1 MICHGDAAILAR
13 ENRYSGA
20 VMRLKWLAFALACV
34 APVVAVQAS
43 DAPTGLFVDDR
54 STTVQAAGKL
64 EGAARADAL
73 RLARIPSATW
83 LAHGTPEI
91 VEAIARD
98 VTERAAAASQMPVLV
113 AYNIPYRDCA
123 LYSAGGAADGAA
135 YLAWIAGLARGV
147 GNRPAIIVL
156 EPDGL
161 GVIPWHRNL
170 AGELEGCRPEGQ
182 DEAAAVRRYEQLRG
196 AVAILGAL
204 PRARVYL
211 DGTGSSWLA
220 PGEIASRLVRAD
232 VGKVAGFFLNVS
244 NFESDAR
251 VVPYARW
258 VSDCIALVSRTGLDP
273 RACPSQFS
281 ADPFEAPR
289 NRQRI
294 DAAYDRLFAEAGLG
308 RAPEA
313 RAHALID
320 TSRNGQGSWKPPA
333 ARYRDAEVWCN
344 PPGRGL
350 GRRPTLITREAYV
363 DGFLWI
369 KVPGESDGEC
379 LRGTAGPMDPERGV
393 KAPAAGQWFADQAR
407 ELIELAQPPLKRE

>member
-1 MICHGDAAILAR
+1 
-13 ENRYSGA
+13 
-20 VMRLKWLAFALACV
+20 MRLKFLAFALALL
-34 APVVAVQAS
+34 APAAIAPAAVKP
-43 DAPTGLFVDDR
+43 PTLFVDER
-54 STTVQAAGKL
+54 STTVQAAEKL
-64 EGAARADAL
+64 EGAAREDAL
-73 RLARIPSATW
+73 LLARIPSATW
-83 LAHGTPEI
+83 LAYGTPEI
-91 VEAIARD
+91 VEAQARD
-98 VTERAAAASQMPVLV
+98 VTERAAAKGQIPVLV

-123 LYSAGGAADGAA
+123 LYSAGGAADGVA
-135 YLAWIAGLARGV
+135 YLAWVAGLARGV
-147 GNRPAIIVL
+147 GNRQAIIVL

-170 AGELEGCRPEGQ
+170 AGDLEGCRPEGQ
-182 DEAAAVRRYEQLRG
+182 DEAAASRRYDQLRG

-220 PGEIASRLVRAD
+220 PGEIASRLIRAD
-232 VGKVAGFFLNVS
+232 VDKVAGFFLNVS

-258 VSDCIALVSRTGLDP
+258 VSNCIALVTQGGLDP

-281 ADPFEAPR
+281 AEPFERPGSR
-289 NRQRI
+289 RQI
-294 DAAYDRLFAEAGLG
+294 DAAYDRLFAERGLK
-308 RAPEA
+308 RTPKSQK
-313 RAHALID
+313 HALID
-320 TSRNGQGSWKPPA
+320 TSRNGLGSWKPPA
-333 ARYRDAEVWCN
+333 GRYRDAEVWCN

-379 LRGTAGPMDPERGV
+379 LRGTAGPIDPERGV
-393 KAPAAGQWFADQAR
+393 KAPAAGQWFAGQAR
-407 ELIELAQPPLKRE
+407 ELIERAEPPLKPE

>member
-1 MICHGDAAILAR
+1 
-13 ENRYSGA
+13 
-20 VMRLKWLAFALACV
+20 MRLNFLAFALALLTP
-34 APVVAVQAS
+34 AAIAQADDS
-43 DAPTGLFVDDR
+43 PEALFVDPR
-54 STTVQAAGKL
+54 STTVKAAEGL
-64 EGAARADAL
+64 EGEARADAL

-83 LAHGTPEI
+83 LAYGTPEI
-91 VEAIARD
+91 VETMARD
-98 VTERAAAASQMPVLV
+98 VTQRAAAAGQMPVLV

-123 LYSAGGAADGAA
+123 LYSAGGAADGEA
-135 YLAWIAGLARGV
+135 YLVWIAGLARGV

-170 AGELEGCRPEGQ
+170 AGGLEGCRPEGQ
-182 DEAAAVRRYEQLRG
+182 DETAAARRYEQLRG
-196 AVAILGAL
+196 AVAILSAL
-204 PRARVYL
+204 PKARVYL

-220 PGEIASRLVRAD
+220 PGEIASRLIRAD
-232 VGKVAGFFLNVS
+232 IGKVAGFFLNVS

-258 VSDCIALVSRTGLDP
+258 VSDCIALVTGGMNP

-281 ADPFEAPR
+281 AEPFEQPG
-289 NRQRI
+289 NRKRI
-294 DAAYDRLFAEAGLG
+294 DSAYDRLFAERGLK

-313 RAHALID
+313 QKHALID
-320 TSRNGQGSWKPPA
+320 TSRNGQGSWKPPTG
-333 ARYRDAEVWCN
+333 RYRDAEVWCN

-350 GRRPTLITREAYV
+350 GRRPTLTTREPHV

-379 LRGTAGPMDPERGV
+379 LRGTQGPNDPERGL
-393 KAPAAGQWFADQAR
+393 KAPAAGQWFAGQAR
-407 ELIELAQPPLKRE
+407 ELIALAQPPLERE